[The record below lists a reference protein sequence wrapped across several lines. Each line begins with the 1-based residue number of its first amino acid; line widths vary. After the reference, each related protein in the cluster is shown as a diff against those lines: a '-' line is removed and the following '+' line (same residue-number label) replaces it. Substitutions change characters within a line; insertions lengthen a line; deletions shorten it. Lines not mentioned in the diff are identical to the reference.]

1 MVFPETATS
10 ERALGAPV
18 RVELSIW
25 GKSKGLARPY
35 PLLAHLVDTAAV
47 AYTLLADHLPSP
59 TIDALGIDRAD
70 DMRLRDFA
78 FLAGLHDLGKVTPA
92 FQRQHKSAQLD
103 LGKLGFL
110 FPAGPPLFHDR
121 ATQLSLP
128 GVLEAAGM
136 ASSLGGPLNGTLGAA
151 CMLGGHHGIFHR
163 LDRSELHSAA
173 RSQLPFTEPQLGT
186 ARWEEQ
192 RIAHVEALSVATGA
206 SGATLDLADHQ
217 LVLGAGVV
225 VIADWLASQESSVG
239 SPEDWPAWDEL
250 DWVEWFEKKVA
261 LGSDAVRSAGLSAPA
276 VSRRSFAEIF
286 DVAPRPLQGSL
297 EGFFHQHGSA
307 PGMLLMT
314 APMGVGKT
322 EAALLASQ
330 RMGARDSG
338 VLFLLPTMATADAM
352 FERVVAYARRVV
364 NGETAEVSLVHSM
377 ASLNQSF
384 AGLPETVE
392 STLSDDGDTIA
403 VASQWLRGRRRT
415 LLAPVAAGTIDQLL
429 AASLMSRRGFLRWLG
444 LSGKT
449 VIIDEAHSFDAY
461 MHGLLLTA
469 LTWLGRFGVPV
480 IVISATLPKRIA
492 AEMVS
497 AWCKG
502 AGVDVPE
509 DACAYPGWLFVGSD
523 GTTQSSGVPSEVV
536 SVEVRA
542 AEVHHWPSIWMST
555 VKEHLA
561 PIESG
566 GCALVVCNTVADAQ
580 GLVTSLVP
588 WAGEHD
594 IELVCL
600 HARFRQSDRR
610 RLTQEVL
617 AKFGPGERDRPR
629 RAVLVATQI
638 VEQSLD
644 VDFDVVLSCLA
655 PVAALLQR
663 AGRGHRH
670 ARPSRPTDL
679 GEPRLEVLVP
689 VDPDGGL
696 SIPKAWGFVYPEVYF
711 QRTWE
716 NALARGLVTK
726 WVLPGDVQGLV
737 DAVYGD
743 LADAE
748 PDEALLAQ
756 LDREWLDARANSD
769 ARIPGPDAMGSL
781 ADLTAS
787 FDDEFL
793 LATRLGLSSIQVV
806 CAWSHPSGLCV
817 DQEGRIPI
825 PRAGSREA
833 TRLVLAASIPLNR
846 EAGATR
852 AIEAASVPPDSWADD
867 PWLADAAVLVLDPA
881 TATADTAEWHLS
893 LDPLT
898 GLCSERA

>member
-1 MVFPETATS
+1 M
-10 ERALGAPV
+10 
-18 RVELSIW
+18 RVELGIW
-25 GKSKGLARPY
+25 GKSKGLSRPY

-59 TIDALGIDRAD
+59 TLGALGIDRAD

-92 FQRQHKSAQLD
+92 FQRQHKSAQLE
-103 LGKLGFL
+103 LGQLGFP
-110 FPAGPPLFHDR
+110 FPAGSPIFHDR

-128 GVLEAAGM
+128 GVLEAMGM
-136 ASSLGGPLNGTLGAA
+136 ASSLGGPLNGTLGTA

-163 LDRSELHSAA
+163 IDSSELHPAA
-173 RSQLPFTEPQLGT
+173 RSQLPFREPQLGT

-192 RIAHVEALSVATGA
+192 RIAHVEALSAATGA
-206 SGATLDLADHQ
+206 SGAALDLAHHR

-239 SPEDWPAWDEL
+239 SPDDWPAWDDL

-261 LGSDAVRSAGLSAPA
+261 LSSAAVRSAGLSAPS

-286 DVAPRPLQGSL
+286 DKSPRPLQGSL
-297 EGFFHQHGSA
+297 EGFFHRHGSA
-307 PGMLLMT
+307 PGMLLIS

-330 RMGARDSG
+330 RMGAQDSG

-384 AGLPETVE
+384 ANLPEMVE

-429 AASLMSRRGFLRWLG
+429 AASLKSRRGFLRWLG
-444 LSGKT
+444 ISGKT
-449 VIIDEAHSFDAY
+449 VIIDEAHSFDAC

-480 IVISATLPKRIA
+480 IVMSATLPKRIA
-492 AEMVS
+492 AEMVG

-502 AGVDVPE
+502 ASVDAPE
-509 DACAYPGWLFVGSD
+509 DACVYPGWLFVGSD
-523 GTTQSSGVPSEVV
+523 GATQSSEVPSEAV
-536 SVEVRA
+536 SVELRA
-542 AEVHHWPSIWMST
+542 AEVPHWPTTWLST
-555 VKEHLA
+555 VKQRLA
-561 PIESG
+561 PIRG
-566 GCALVVCNTVADAQ
+566 TGCALVVCNTVAEAQ
-580 GLVTSLVP
+580 ELSTSLVS

-600 HARFRQSDRR
+600 HARFRQGDRR
-610 RLTQEVL
+610 QLTQEVL

-655 PVAALLQR
+655 PVASLLQR

-670 ARPSRPTDL
+670 ARPSRPADL
-679 GEPRLEVLVP
+679 DKPVLEVLVP

-696 SIPKAWGFVYPEVYF
+696 LIPKAWGFIYPEVYL

-726 WVLPGDVQGLV
+726 WVFPRDVQGLV

-748 PDEALLAQ
+748 LDEALLAQ
-756 LDREWLDARANSD
+756 LDREWLATLANPD
-769 ARIPGPDAMGSL
+769 ARIPEPDAMGSL

-787 FDDEFL
+787 FDDELL
-793 LATRLGLSSIQVV
+793 LATRLGLSSSQVV
-806 CAWSHPSGLCV
+806 CVWSHPSGLCL
-817 DQEGRIPI
+817 DQEGRIPM
-825 PRAGSREA
+825 PLVGSREA
-833 TRLVLAASIPLNR
+833 TRLALAASIPLNR

-867 PWLADAAVLVLDPA
+867 PWLAGAAVLVLDPA
-881 TATADTAEWHLS
+881 TATADTGGWHFS
-893 LDPLT
+893 LDALT

>member
-1 MVFPETATS
+1 
-10 ERALGAPV
+10 V
-18 RVELSIW
+18 RVELGIW
-25 GKSKGLARPY
+25 GKAKGLSRPY

-59 TIDALGIDRAD
+59 TLDALGIERAD

-78 FLAGLHDLGKVTPA
+78 FFAGLHDLGKATPA
-92 FQRQHKSAQLD
+92 FQRQHKGAQLD
-103 LGKLGFL
+103 LDQLGFP
-110 FPAGPPLFHDR
+110 FPAGSPLFHDR

-128 GVLEAAGM
+128 EVLEATGM
-136 ASSLGGPLNGTLGAA
+136 ASSLGGPLKGTLGAA

-163 LDRSELHSAA
+163 LDPSELHPAA
-173 RSQLPFTEPQLGT
+173 RSQLPSREPQLGT
-186 ARWEEQ
+186 ERWEEQ
-192 RIAHVEALSVATGA
+192 RIAHVEALSAATGA
-206 SGATLDLADHQ
+206 SGAALDLADHR

-276 VSRRSFAEIF
+276 VSRQSFAEIF

-297 EGFFHQHGSA
+297 EGFFRQHGSV
-307 PGMLLMT
+307 PGMLLIT

-384 AGLPETVE
+384 AGLPETVV
-392 STLSDDGDTIA
+392 STLSDDGDTVA

-429 AASLMSRRGFLRWLG
+429 AASLRSRRGFLRWLG

-469 LTWLGRFGVPV
+469 LTWLGRLGVPV
-480 IVISATLPKRIA
+480 IVMSATLPKRIA
-492 AEMVS
+492 AEMVG
-497 AWCKG
+497 AWCEG
-502 AGVDVPE
+502 AGVDAPE
-509 DACAYPGWLFVGSD
+509 SACAYPGWLFVGSD
-523 GTTQSSGVPSEVV
+523 GATQSSEVPSEVV

-542 AEVHHWPSIWMST
+542 AEVPHWPTTWMSAVT
-555 VKEHLA
+555 ERLA
-561 PIESG
+561 PIQGG
-566 GCALVVCNTVADAQ
+566 GCALVVCNTVSDAQ
-580 GLVTSLVP
+580 ELATSLVP

-600 HARFRQSDRR
+600 HARFRQGDRR

-617 AKFGPGERDRPR
+617 SKFGPEEQDRPSKR
-629 RAVLVATQI
+629 PLRAVLVATQI

-670 ARPSRPTDL
+670 ARPSRPADL
-679 GEPRLEVLVP
+679 AKPALEVLVP

-696 SIPKAWGFVYPEVYF
+696 SIPRAWGFVYPEVYLR
-711 QRTWE
+711 RTWE
-716 NALARGLVTK
+716 SALARGRVST
-726 WVLPGDVQGLV
+726 WILPGDVQGLV

-748 PDEALLAQ
+748 LDEALLAQ
-756 LDREWLDARANSD
+756 LDREWLATLANPD

-787 FDDEFL
+787 FDDELL
-793 LATRLGLSSIQVV
+793 LATRLGLSSSQVV
-806 CAWSHPSGLCV
+806 CTWSHPSGICL
-817 DQEGRIPI
+817 DQEGRIPM
-825 PRAGSREA
+825 PPAGSREA
-833 TRLVLAASIPLNR
+833 TRLALAASIPLNR

-852 AIEAASVPPDSWADD
+852 AIEAASVLPDSWADD
-867 PWLADAAVLVLDPA
+867 PWLADAAVLVLDSA
-881 TATADTAEWHLS
+881 TATADTGGWHLS

>member
-1 MVFPETATS
+1 MS
-10 ERALGAPV
+10 ERARGASV
-18 RVELSIW
+18 RVELGIW
-25 GKSKGLARPY
+25 GKAKGLPRPY

-59 TIDALGIDRAD
+59 TLDALGIDRAD
-70 DMRLRDFA
+70 DVRLRNFA

-92 FQRQHKSAQLD
+92 FQRQHKGAQLD
-103 LGKLGFL
+103 LDRLGFP
-110 FPAGPPLFHDR
+110 FPAGEPLFHDR

-128 GVLEAAGM
+128 EVLAFTGM
-136 ASSLGGPLNGTLGAA
+136 ASPLGGPLNGTLGAA
-151 CMLGGHHGIFHR
+151 CMLGVHHGIFHP
-163 LDRSELHSAA
+163 LHPSERFQAA
-173 RSQLPFTEPQLGT
+173 RSQLPFLMPQLGSG
-186 ARWEEQ
+186 RWEDQ
-192 RIAHVEALSVATGA
+192 RIAHVEALFVATGA
-206 SGATLDLADHQ
+206 SGAALDLADHR

-239 SPEDWPAWDEL
+239 SPDDWPAWGDL
-250 DWVEWFEKKVA
+250 HWVEWFEKKVV
-261 LGSDAVRSAGLSAPA
+261 LGSDAVRSAGLSAPT
-276 VSRRSFAEIF
+276 VSRRSFTEIF
-286 DVAPRPLQGSL
+286 DEAPRPLQASL

-307 PGMLLMT
+307 PGLLLIT

-330 RMGARDSG
+330 RMGAQDSG

-352 FERVVAYARRVV
+352 FERVVVYARRVV
-364 NGETAEVSLVHSM
+364 NGETAEVSLLHSM

-384 AGLPETVE
+384 ADLPETVE

-429 AASLMSRRGFLRWLG
+429 AASLKSRRGFLRWLG

-469 LTWLGRFGVPV
+469 LTWLGRFCVPV
-480 IVISATLPKRIA
+480 IVMSATLPKRIA

-509 DACAYPGWLFVGSD
+509 DACAYPGWLFVGSN
-523 GTTQSSGVPSEVV
+523 GATRSSEVPSEAVF
-536 SVEVRA
+536 VEVRVS
-542 AEVHHWPSIWMST
+542 EVPHWPITWMSA
-555 VKEHLA
+555 VKDRLSTIQGE
-561 PIESG
+561 

-580 GLVTSLVP
+580 ELAASLVP
-588 WAGEHD
+588 WAGMHD

-600 HARFRQSDRR
+600 HARFRQDDRR
-610 RLTQEVL
+610 RLTREVL
-617 AKFGPGERDRPR
+617 AKFGPGEQDRPR

-655 PVAALLQR
+655 PVAPLLQR

-679 GEPRLEVLVP
+679 GKPTLEVLVP
-689 VDPDGGL
+689 VDPNGGL
-696 SIPKAWGFVYPEVYF
+696 SIPKAWGFVYPEIYL

-716 NALARGLVTK
+716 NALARGLVAQ
-726 WVLPGDVQGLV
+726 WALPGDVQGLV

-748 PDEALLAQ
+748 TDEALLAQ
-756 LDREWLDARANSD
+756 LDREWLDTLANPD
-769 ARIPGPDAMGSL
+769 ARIPEPDAMGSL

-787 FDDEFL
+787 FDDELL
-793 LATRLGLSSIQVV
+793 LATRLGLSSSQVV
-806 CAWSHPSGLCV
+806 CAWSHPSGLCL
-817 DQEGRIPI
+817 DQEGRILM

-833 TRLVLAASIPLNR
+833 TRLALAASIPLNR
-846 EAGATR
+846 AAGATR
-852 AIEAASVPPDSWADD
+852 AIEAASVAPSSWADD
-867 PWLADAAVLVLDPA
+867 PWLADVAVLVFDPA
-881 TATADTAEWHLS
+881 SASADTGGWHLS